1 MWDETREKLYDRE
14 IEFVETESSFINGK
28 LSHTKEVAQ
37 AMAQDHRYL
46 VNERTKLVVEYL
58 KELAKNHRKG
68 YYDPRNEWACKVARV
83 AIDALIE
90 SEVLYIP
97 WDEREDFGMAKA
109 A

>member
-1 MWDETREKLYDRE
+1 M
-14 IEFVETESSFINGK
+14 
-28 LSHTKEVAQ
+28 
-37 AMAQDHRYL
+37 
-46 VNERTKLVVEYL
+46 EYL